1 MRARRLFIPVVFI
14 LVSATAGVAQVE
26 YPRLSPRATIEQQ
39 VGLTEVTIRYNRP
52 SMRGRT
58 IWGELV
64 PYGQVWRTGANE
76 ATTIEITDDVTIN
89 GQKLAKGI
97 YSIHT
102 IPGPEEWTLI
112 FNSVAQQWGSYTYDA
127 AKDVLRLQ
135 VRPIASDHVHELFT
149 LSFPRVTEDSAEVH
163 LAWDRVMVPFNIEV
177 ATEAKVLAS
186 IRSQLG
192 WGPLYQAANWAF
204 QNKVE
209 GADAMQWVDQSIAM
223 RETWQNLQLKA
234 RLLAAA
240 GNRREAVSFGER
252 ALSLAAAA
260 QNPPDMSALQREIAE
275 WKR

>member
-1 MRARRLFIPVVFI
+1 MNARRLFLPVLFF
-14 LVSATAGVAQVE
+14 LVTATAAVAQVE

-76 ATTIEITDDVTIN
+76 ATTMEITDDVTVN

-135 VRPIASDHVHELFT
+135 VRPVPSDHVHELFT
-149 LSFPRVTEDSAEVH
+149 FSFPRVTEDSAEVH
-163 LAWDRVMVPFNIEV
+163 LAWDRLMVPFNIEV

-252 ALSLAAAA
+252 ALRLAAAA

>member
-1 MRARRLFIPVVFI
+1 MRACRLFLPVLFL
-14 LVSATAGVAQVE
+14 LVTATAAVAQVE
-26 YPRLSPRATIEQQ
+26 YPRLSPRATVEQQ
-39 VGLTEVTIRYNRP
+39 VGLAEVTIRYNRP

-76 ATTIEITDDVTIN
+76 ATTIEISDDVTVN

-127 AKDVLRLQ
+127 AKDVVRLQ
-135 VRPIASDHVHELFT
+135 VRPIASAHVHELFT
-149 LSFPRVTEDSAEVH
+149 VAFPHVTEDSAEVH
-163 LAWDRVMVPFNIEV
+163 LAWDRLMVPFNIEV

-204 QNKVE
+204 QNEVE
-209 GADAMQWVDQSIAM
+209 GADTMQWVDQSIAL

-240 GNRREAVSFGER
+240 GNRREAVTFGER
-252 ALSLAAAA
+252 ALRLGAAA

>member
-1 MRARRLFIPVVFI
+1 MRARRLFLPVLFL
-14 LVSATAGVAQVE
+14 LVTATAAVAQVE
-26 YPRLSPRATIEQQ
+26 YPRLSPRATVEQQ

-52 SMRGRT
+52 SMRGRA
-58 IWGELV
+58 IWGQLV

-76 ATTIEITDDVTIN
+76 ATTIEISDDVTVN

-97 YSIHT
+97 YSIHS

-112 FNSVAQQWGSYTYDA
+112 FNSAAQQWGSYNYDA
-127 AKDVLRLQ
+127 AKDVVRLQ
-135 VRPIASDHVHELFT
+135 VRPIASDHAHELLTFA
-149 LSFPRVTEDSAEVH
+149 FPRVTEDAAEVH
-163 LAWDRVMVPFNIEV
+163 LAWDRLMVPFNIEV

-192 WGPLYQAANWAF
+192 WGALYQAANWAF
-204 QNKVE
+204 QNEVE

-240 GNRREAVSFGER
+240 GNRREAVTLGER
-252 ALSLAAAA
+252 AIRLAAEA